1 MSASPTAV
9 RQLVT
14 VRERVGAAQSSR
26 DASPSRRLQVIVTVE
41 SALPHRAIELID
53 TPCVG
58 SVLAHNTA
66 EADIAMQSMDVA
78 VLVLAAW

>member
-1 MSASPTAV
+1 MLCIAMSASAVLCASTEPTQGV
-9 RQLVT
+9 
-14 VRERVGAAQSSR
+14 S
-26 DASPSRRLQVIVTVE
+26 
-41 SALPHRAIELID
+41 IELID